1 MLEIVLVSS
10 NIETVG
16 VKSPGRKKIF
26 CLLSDTLLYMDIF
39 RLETLNSALL
49 QNCPFY
55 KLTKLERSNGDDVD
69 DVGGDVDEGMVRQA
83 HISLPPAR
91 PH

>member
-1 MLEIVLVSS
+1 MIWGSLKDPPAHTHTHTHTHTQ
-10 NIETVG
+10 NI
-16 VKSPGRKKIF
+16 
-26 CLLSDTLLYMDIF
+26 LLYMDLF

>member
-1 MLEIVLVSS
+1 
-10 NIETVG
+10 
-16 VKSPGRKKIF
+16 
-26 CLLSDTLLYMDIF
+26 MDIF

>member
-1 MLEIVLVSS
+1 MIWTGFIKRPPRTHTHTQ
-10 NIETVG
+10 NI
-16 VKSPGRKKIF
+16 
-26 CLLSDTLLYMDIF
+26 LLYMDIF